1 MSIPLEGKG
10 DHSVVDEVS
19 PLTLSEQ
26 IKQIKYLYVEK
37 SDMEKTFIITYTQPS
52 PAGEG
57 GCRRQTDEVS
67 RQIKIK
73 APSKYSAKQKFYLLH
88 PKYQI
93 LRIEEKEND

>member
-1 MSIPLEGKG
+1 MI
-10 DHSVVDEVS
+10 
-19 PLTLSEQ
+19 SEEIQ
-26 IKQIKYLYVEK
+26 SIKYQFIRKE
-37 SDMEKTFIITYTQPS
+37 DMEKTFIITYTQPS
-52 PAGEG
+52 PVGEG

>member
-1 MSIPLEGKG
+1 MI
-10 DHSVVDEVS
+10 
-19 PLTLSEQ
+19 SEEIQ
-26 IKQIKYLYVEK
+26 SIKYQFIRKE
-37 SDMEKTFIITYTQPS
+37 DMEKTFIITYLAFS
-52 PAGEG
+52 E
-57 GCRRQTDEVS
+57 RE

>member
-1 MSIPLEGKG
+1 MISEEPRLLCKGSCREATEGL
-10 DHSVVDEVS
+10 
-19 PLTLSEQ
+19 PLSEQ
-26 IKQIKYLYVEK
+26 LKQIKYLYVEK
-37 SDMEKTFIITYTQPS
+37 SDMEKTFIITYLAFS
-52 PAGEG
+52 E
-57 GCRRQTDEVS
+57 RE

>member
-1 MSIPLEGKG
+1 MIS
-10 DHSVVDEVS
+10 DEIQS
-19 PLTLSEQ
+19 
-26 IKQIKYLYVEK
+26 IKYQFIRKE
-37 SDMEKTFIITYTQPS
+37 DMEKTFIITYTQPS

-73 APSKYSAKQKFYLLH
+73 APSKYRAKQIFYLEY